1 MYEQLLYSIVQ
12 IKSYV
17 ELNLGS
23 KNPENKAKE
32 RVMSLSYA
40 HQDLTGQKHCTAARV
55 LLHVETCGPT
65 PPSQQVQGA

>member
-12 IKSYV
+12 IKSYT

-32 RVMSLSYA
+32 WVMSLSYA
-40 HQDLTGQKHCTAARV
+40 HQDLTGQKHYTTACV
-55 LLHVETCGPT
+55 LLHDLWL
-65 PPSQQVQGA
+65 